1 MRVWKFRTRVLC
13 FISLPWHVSYF
24 FWAVGSLSVTEGA
37 PSAILKWRFTVQT
50 GQRLDLILVSSISL
64 NRSQTKFEDF
74 INFPGVK
81 KILKSLKLFSY
92 EASKI

>member
-1 MRVWKFRTRVLC
+1 MHIYVEICWKNKSKPIFKLKMVYCYL
-13 FISLPWHVSYF
+13 WHF
-24 FWAVGSLSVTEGA
+24 FLYKKAHCNRLH
-37 PSAILKWRFTVQT
+37 FTYDST
-50 GQRLDLILVSSISL
+50 SISL

-74 INFPGVK
+74 INFPRVK